1 MNTKK
6 NLPAARPEDPFP
18 VYYTVEDISDLFS
31 VSRTTVETWFA
42 DGRLAGRKV
51 GNTWR
56 TYPTALNSFFFLRHA
71 ASPRLGILRN
81 PLVVVLDL
89 E

>member
-6 NLPAARPEDPFP
+6 NLPAAGPEDPFP

-31 VSRTTVETWFA
+31 VSRATVEIWFT
-42 DGRLAGRKV
+42 DGTLAGRKV

-56 TYPTALNSFFFLRHA
+56 TYPTALNSFFLRHA
-71 ASPRLGILRN
+71 ASPRLDIVRK